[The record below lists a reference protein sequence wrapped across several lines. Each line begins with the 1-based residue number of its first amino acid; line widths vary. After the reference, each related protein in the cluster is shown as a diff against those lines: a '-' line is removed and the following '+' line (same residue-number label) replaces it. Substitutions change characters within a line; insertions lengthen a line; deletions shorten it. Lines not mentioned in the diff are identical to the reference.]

1 MEASCKRRLDVR
13 IKLLSFELK
22 ERRREAWK
30 LTRQDFVD
38 ALCEAGVQPFP
49 VVAIIIVR
57 GPGVVDTKAASI
69 L

>member
-1 MEASCKRRLDVR
+1 MKASCKRRLDVG
-13 IKLLSFELK
+13 IKLLSFELE
-22 ERRREAWK
+22 ERGREAWK

-38 ALCEAGVQPFP
+38 ALGEAGVQTFP
-49 VVAIIIVR
+49 VVVVIIVR